1 MAINSIG
8 NLTYINQAS
17 SATSAL
23 QSSQIPQHTPINHA
37 LFSDAMQR
45 MEEVRPTEET
55 QKTLDR
61 EGNGKRE
68 FDEENSNDN
77 KEKSSFQEEIEK
89 GLHKKKRPDADRVL
103 SEHDML
109 MKPEN
114 HILDIKG

>member
-23 QSSQIPQHTPINHA
+23 QASQIPHTTPINHT
-37 LFSDAMQR
+37 LFSEAMQR
-45 MEEVRPTEET
+45 AEEVRPTEESEKT
-55 QKTLDR
+55 QDR

-68 FDEENSNDN
+68 FDEEKDSNESWN
-77 KEKSSFQEEIEK
+77 FKEQVEK
-89 GLHKKKRPDADRVL
+89 GLGKKSKKDERVVL
-103 SEHDML
+103 EHEML